1 MNSIYPYS
9 SDDEYDYSG
18 GRTTTKKRGNA
29 KHAATLR
36 ISESM
41 TVAQLQE
48 ECKLRSI
55 RGYSGLTKDS
65 LLDLLGVGTVWMAL
79 SVSKTE
85 RESKKQK
92 VKPTKG
98 STATKKKPV
107 KSKHTSN
114 QRSSVMWFNGPK
126 VSNSMTMSQMT
137 YELMT
142 RGYTGSVSSKK
153 KADLLLLLGEGS
165 IWTTAPSTR

>member
-79 SVSKTE
+79 S
-85 RESKKQK
+85 
-92 VKPTKG
+92 G